1 MGEGGKK
8 LFLGWSWS
16 AVFPIIFNPSK
27 KRRFCCCYCCFV
39 FWFFF
44 FLWFL
49 NQNSVLLYQE
59 EPRNCI
65 SWSSLLSNHLLVSP
79 IPLGSDFWPLL
90 LTALQHLI
98 DLAAFLTAQATAE
111 QLVLTQQNQW
121 VWVDPVL
128 RLVGQAA
135 WAVGAGG
142 ELFVEHCAYSLSS
155 HLLLLTLRDLEGK
168 PEEEGQSPLPN
179 REIAC

>member
-1 MGEGGKK
+1 MN
-8 LFLGWSWS
+8 LG
-16 AVFPIIFNPSK
+16 
-27 KRRFCCCYCCFV
+27 
-39 FWFFF
+39 
-44 FLWFL
+44 
-49 NQNSVLLYQE
+49 
-59 EPRNCI
+59 
-65 SWSSLLSNHLLVSP
+65 
-79 IPLGSDFWPLL
+79 
-90 LTALQHLI
+90 
-98 DLAAFLTAQATAE
+98 AFLTAQATAE

-135 WAVGAGG
+135 RAVEAGG
-142 ELFVEHCAYSLSS
+142 ELLTEHHVYPLSS